1 MSVEITGKLQPV
13 HHQTAP
19 LRSKIIA
26 TLRNA
31 IETGVLQP
39 GARLIERDLC
49 EQLNVSRTSLREAL
63 RELEADGVLAH
74 TERGLVVDVL
84 SRRDAENIYRIRA
97 ALESLL
103 IEQFIHCA
111 DQAEVERLEADG
123 VALKSAYRS
132 GDVPRILAAKRAF
145 YDRICLGAQNAL
157 AFDIINRLVLRT
169 SSLRVLSLS
178 QKKRQQQSI
187 KEIELILEAIRERDL
202 EAARAAAVAHVEN
215 SARSALGKQDEA
227 LIQMPSEKATSALR
241 RKTRMRTTN

>member
-26 TLRNA
+26 SIRSA

-63 RELEADGVLAH
+63 RELEGDGVLTQ

-84 SRRDAENIYRIRA
+84 TRRDAENIYRIRA

-103 IEQFIHCA
+103 IDQFIQHA
-111 DQAEVERLEADG
+111 DQAEVGRLDADG
-123 VALKSAYRS
+123 ATLKAAYKS
-132 GDVPRILAAKRAF
+132 GDVPLIIAAKRAF
-145 YDRICLGAQNAL
+145 YDRICVGAQNEL

-169 SSLRVLSLS
+169 SSLRVLSLT
-178 QKKRQQQSI
+178 QTKRQQQSI
-187 KEIELILEAIRERDL
+187 KEIETILQAIRKRDV
-202 EAARAAAVAHVEN
+202 EAARLAAVKHVEN
-215 SARSALGKQDEA
+215 SAISALGKHDEA
-227 LIQMPSEKATSALR
+227 LIELPSEKAAAAVR
-241 RKTRMRTTN
+241 RKNKSRITN